1 MTQNGAQRTC
11 DTLIEGTV
19 ITVDPERRVFTD
31 GYLAIKDGV
40 IAGVGRASDNDWQA
54 TGETLD
60 GDFVVMPGLV
70 NTHAHLVQGNI
81 RGMAEGTTFEE
92 RLFGFYFPMMAACD
106 EDEAYTSA
114 MTPILEMVRSGITT
128 TQDAHFAHVDKRSI
142 DGVLRAI
149 KDVGIRCRMT
159 RQVINDDDTSPKDYH
174 EDLDTALREVER
186 VKKDWDSDTIRVT
199 TGPLGIAYI
208 RFEDIQPL
216 FEWTKS
222 HDAQFDLHIPTY
234 MDRKFLGQRG
244 WDRGS
249 YEWLYSRGMMDRNT
263 LLVGGGGT
271 REGEMDMIAAAGAN
285 VSVHADAIF
294 MNPHSE
300 VRDFLDRGVTVA
312 LGIDGPVIAYHQN
325 LWYLMRHVCAIQRLT
340 DRLADPSASFDQAN
354 QFGGPELAFE
364 LGTIYGAR
372 ALGWADD
379 IGSLE
384 VGKQAD
390 VLVLDLAEAPQL
402 SPDAALVNNLIYC
415 GCANQEVIKHV
426 YVGGRKVVDD
436 RRVVNVDVRQAVAAA
451 NKLQREQ
458 LEETGSARWINKKTR
473 WTWIGDGIR
482 SARELEVEA

>member
-1 MTQNGAQRTC
+1 MTQTNGVRTC
-11 DTLIEGTV
+11 DTLIKGIV

-31 GYLAIKDGV
+31 GYLAIVDGR
-40 IAGVGRASDNDWQA
+40 IADVGRASDCDWKA
-54 TGETLD
+54 TGETLE
-60 GDFVVMPGLV
+60 GDLVVMPGLV

-92 RLFGFYFPMMAACD
+92 RLFGFYYPMMAACD
-106 EDEAYTSA
+106 EEEAYTSA
-114 MTPILEMVRSGITT
+114 MAPILEMLRSGITT

-149 KDVGIRCRMT
+149 RDVGIRCRMT
-159 RQVINDDDTSPKDYH
+159 RQVINDDDTSPADYH

-186 VKKDWDSDTIRVT
+186 VKKEWQSDTIRVT

-208 RFEDIQPL
+208 RFEDIEPL
-216 FEWTKS
+216 FEWTKRNNS
-222 HDAQFDLHIPTY
+222 QFDLHIPTY
-234 MDRKFLGQRG
+234 MDRKFLAQRG

-249 YEWLYSRGMMDRNT
+249 YEWLHSRGMMDRNT

-271 REGEMDMIAAAGAN
+271 RDGEMEMIAAAGAS

-300 VRDFLDRGVTVA
+300 VRDFLDKGVTVA

-354 QFGGPELAFE
+354 QFGGPELAIE
-364 LGTIYGAR
+364 LGTIRGAQ
-372 ALGWADD
+372 ALGWADE
-379 IGSLE
+379 IGSLV

-390 VLVLDLAEAPQL
+390 VLVLDLAEAVHLTPN
-402 SPDAALVNNLIYC
+402 AALVNNLVYC
-415 GCANQEVIKHV
+415 GCANQDAIRHV
-426 YVGGRKVVDD
+426 FVGGRKVVDD
-436 RRVVNVDVRQAVAAA
+436 GRVVNVDVRKAVAAA
-451 NKLQREQ
+451 NRLQRAQ
-458 LEETGSARWINKKTR
+458 LEETGSARWINKKSG
-473 WTWIGDGIR
+473 WTWIGD
-482 SARELEVEA
+482 REPVTA

>member
-1 MTQNGAQRTC
+1 MTQTNGARTC
-11 DTLIEGTV
+11 DTLIKGIV
-19 ITVDPERRVFTD
+19 ITMDGERRVFTD
-31 GYLAIKDGV
+31 GYLAIEDGR
-40 IAGVGRASDNDWQA
+40 IAGVGRASEADWKA
-54 TGETLD
+54 TGETLQ
-60 GDFVVMPGLV
+60 GDLVVMPGLV
-70 NTHAHLVQGNI
+70 NTHAHLLQGNI

-92 RLFGFYFPMMAACD
+92 RLFGFYYPMMTACD

-114 MTPILEMVRSGITT
+114 MAPILEMVRSGITT

-149 KDVGIRCRMT
+149 RDAGIRCRMT
-159 RQVINDDDTSPKDYH
+159 RQVINDDDTSPTECH

-186 VKKDWDSDTIRVT
+186 VKKEWGSDTIRVT

-208 RFEDIQPL
+208 RFEDIEPL
-216 FEWTKS
+216 FEWTKRNDS
-222 HDAQFDLHIPTY
+222 QFDLHIPTY
-234 MDRKFLGQRG
+234 MDRKFLSQRG

-249 YEWLYSRGMMDRNT
+249 YEWLYSRGMMDENT

-271 REGEMDMIAAAGAN
+271 RDGEMEMIAAAGAS

-294 MNPHSE
+294 MNPNSE
-300 VRDFLDRGVTVA
+300 VRDFLDKGVTVA

-325 LWYLMRHVCAIQRLT
+325 LWYLMRHVSAIQRLT

-372 ALGWADD
+372 ALGWADE

-390 VLVLDLAEAPQL
+390 VLVIDLAEAVHLTPN
-402 SPDAALVNNLIYC
+402 AALINNLIYC

-426 YVGGRKVVDD
+426 FVGGRKVVDEG
-436 RRVVNVDVRQAVAAA
+436 RVVNVDVRKAVAAA
-451 NKLQREQ
+451 NQLQREQ
-458 LEETGSARWINKKTR
+458 LEETGSAKWINKKTG
-473 WTWIGDGIR
+473 WTWIGD
-482 SARELEVEA
+482 REPVTA